1 MMYVQEKSSVTALA
15 FLILVL
21 SVVLTT
27 LTSCGNI
34 QSQETSLY
42 QNDMTNFTNTIVA
55 IGENINQIDAD
66 SDTAVSELLA
76 YYDEMDEAFLSLT
89 EMDIPSEYADAEIL
103 AERASKYMTQAVLY
117 YHTAFEAE
125 VLDEMALETAN
136 TYYEKAITY
145 VNYIGE
151 VLLGSHVTFEDA
163 SSAPTAE

>member
-1 MMYVQEKSSVTALA
+1 MTALA

-21 SVVLTT
+21 SVVLTS

-151 VLLGSHVTFEDA
+151 VLLGSHVTFE
-163 SSAPTAE
+163 EG

>member
-1 MMYVQEKSSVTALA
+1 MTALA

-21 SVVLTT
+21 SVVLTI

-42 QNDMTNFTNTIVA
+42 QNDMTNFTNQIVE
-55 IGENINQIDAD
+55 IGDKINHIDAN
-66 SDTAVSELLA
+66 SDTAVSELLS
-76 YYDEMDEAFLSLT
+76 YYDEMDAAFFSLT

-103 AERASKYMTQAVLY
+103 AERASKYMTQAVLS
-117 YHTAFEAE
+117 YHTAFETE
-125 VLDEMALETAN
+125 PLDEIALETAN

-151 VLLGSHVTFEDA
+151 VLLGGHVTFEDG
-163 SSAPTAE
+163 SSVPAAE